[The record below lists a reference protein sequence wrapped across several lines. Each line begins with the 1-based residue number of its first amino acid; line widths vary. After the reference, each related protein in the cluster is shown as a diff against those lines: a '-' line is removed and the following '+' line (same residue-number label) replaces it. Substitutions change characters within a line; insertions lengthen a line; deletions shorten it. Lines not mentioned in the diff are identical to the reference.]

1 MENFD
6 VTKIEKKKYVN
17 FVGFATE
24 AQQSRHD

>member
-6 VTKIEKKKYVN
+6 VTKIEKKYDN